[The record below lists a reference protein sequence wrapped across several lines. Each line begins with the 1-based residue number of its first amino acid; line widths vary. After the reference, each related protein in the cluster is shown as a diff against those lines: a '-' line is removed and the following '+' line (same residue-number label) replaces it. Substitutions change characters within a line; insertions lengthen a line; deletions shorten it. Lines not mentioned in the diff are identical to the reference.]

1 MKTDIKKLG
10 DDLMRVYL
18 KLGKPPSREEY
29 LIHGEYGVNTIR
41 RAWDGSWNKALL
53 EIIGEVNVKKLE
65 PLKNISCKYC
75 KKEFMPN
82 QREQIYCSVSCVNRD
97 KPKRQRTKKCKICDA
112 LILSCNTYCPSCIK
126 ERNEKLLNAPLLVF
140 LDKSKKLSNTSLS
153 SFIGKRNDA
162 NRFRQIREQAKKI
175 MKNEPQICA
184 KCGYSKHVEVSHKKD
199 IKDFHPTT
207 LVREIND
214 KSNLMLL
221 CPNCHWEFDHNK
233 KMVDPE
239 SIELPT

>member
-1 MKTDIKKLG
+1 MKTDIKKLE
-10 DDLMRVYL
+10 DDLKRVYL

-97 KPKRQRTKKCKICDA
+97 KPKRQRTKKCKTCDN
-112 LILSCNTYCPSCIK
+112 LIRSGFTYCANCIK
-126 ERNEKLLNAPLLVF
+126 ERIEKVGNTPLSHF
-140 LDKSKKLSNTSLS
+140 MKKH
-153 SFIGKRNDA
+153 KDA
-162 NRFRQIREQAKKI
+162 NRFCQVRKHAKKI
-175 MKNEPQICA
+175 MENDPQICS
-184 KCGYSKHVEVSHKKD
+184 CGYNKHVEVCHRKD
-199 IKDFHPTT
+199 IKDFLPET
-207 LVREIND
+207 LVKEVNRKD
-214 KSNLMLL
+214 NLILL

-233 KMVDPE
+233 KMVGRVGFE
-239 SIELPT
+239 PTGGLSPREIMSLLH